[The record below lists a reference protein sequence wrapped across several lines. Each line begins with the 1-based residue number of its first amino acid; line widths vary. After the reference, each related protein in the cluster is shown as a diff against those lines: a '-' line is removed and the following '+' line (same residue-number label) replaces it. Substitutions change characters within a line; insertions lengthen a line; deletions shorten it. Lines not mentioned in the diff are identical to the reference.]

1 MKKNYS
7 FSFIT
12 KILNIISIVAS
23 WLLKWSKV
31 IAKNTKVFARWS
43 WGATWIVIEEIAG
56 RLNVGQFFFRDGK
69 LFPPYVF
76 STTLV
81 GAAVALIVQR
91 VLGINGISD
100 GLIGLV
106 LGGAITYIGIFLHID
121 NKGEGVT
128 GSNRSQIVNAV
139 KSAICKPSNVEE

>member
-1 MKKNYS
+1 MKSKKFS

-23 WLLKWSKV
+23 WCASQILKIVKKS
-31 IAKNTKVFARWS
+31 KVFAKWL
-43 WGATWIVIEEIAG
+43 WGAAWIVIEEIAE

-76 STTLV
+76 STALV
-81 GAAVALIVQR
+81 GAAVALIIQR
-91 VLGINGISD
+91 VLGVNEVSD
-100 GLIGLV
+100 GLIGIV

-128 GSNRSQIVNAV
+128 GSNRSKIVRNV
-139 KSAICKPSNVEE
+139 YTAIPKNIIE